1 MEKARDYQFDNM
13 KAILIFLVVL
23 GHVLSRFGDSQSATT
38 LYKIIFS
45 FHMPAFL
52 FVSGYFAKFNP
63 KKLFSTLFP
72 LYILFQLIQIFE
84 NFAIQWITTGARPEL
99 TVDLFPPKWTLWYL
113 VALMLFQLLIPLF
126 DTENRKKRVGLLVAA
141 LALGF
146 LIGFFLDGDNL
157 FPLPKLIVFLPF
169 FMLGYYERKNGL
181 LRAFGRDYFKIPAK
195 ILAVIVG
202 AGMIVAFCLWGSHV
216 DSSWMITMGRF
227 TDPTSMIFRILLYVM
242 GFLWIMI
249 LLIWVP
255 KRPMGYV
262 KTIGK
267 NTLAVYLLHTEAIL
281 ILEQTVLKAWIGTN
295 LLTLLVAAAV
305 LTLALSWNGF
315 ERFVKAIRIPYS
327 KKQTV
332 KE

>member
-1 MEKARDYQFDNM
+1 MEKARDYQLDNI
-13 KAILIFLVVL
+13 KAVLIFLVVL
-23 GHVLSRFGDSQSATT
+23 GHVLSRFGDSQSASI

-84 NFAIQWITTGARPEL
+84 NFAIQWITTGTRPGL

-113 VALMLFQLLIPLF
+113 IALMLYQLLIPLF
-126 DTENRKKRVGLLVAA
+126 DTENRRKQLGLLLAA

-146 LIGFFLDGDNL
+146 LIGFFLPSGL
-157 FPLPKLIVFLPF
+157 SPLPKLIVFLPF

-181 LRAFGRDYFKIPAK
+181 LRALGRDRLKITAK
-195 ILAVIVG
+195 ILAVIAGV
-202 AGMIVAFCLWGSHV
+202 GMIAAFCLWGSHV
-216 DSSWMITMGRF
+216 KNSWMINMGPF
-227 TDPTSMIFRILLYVM
+227 TGSTSIIFRILLYVM
-242 GFLWIMI
+242 GFLWILF

-255 KRPMGYV
+255 KRPLGYV

-267 NTLAVYLLHTEAIL
+267 NTLSIYLLHPLAIL
-281 ILEQTVLKAWIGTN
+281 ILEQTALKAWIGTN
-295 LLTLLVAAAV
+295 LLTLLIAAAV
-305 LTLALSWNGF
+305 LTLVFSWNGF
-315 ERFVKAIRIPYS
+315 YRFVKAIRIPYTD
-327 KKQTV
+327 KQTV